1 MDSIPSV
8 AFARAQW
15 WPRAGGTCA
24 QKPHTMSAIDVSS
37 SRVLLNKFRN
47 TNNWGIQVNGLRGDP
62 GPIFVLKFDIISK
75 S

>member
-15 WPRAGGTCA
+15 WPRAGGACA

>member
-1 MDSIPSV
+1 MDSIPGA
-8 AFARAQW
+8 AFTRAQW
-15 WPRAGGTCA
+15 WPRAGGACA
-24 QKPHTMSAIDVSS
+24 QKPHMSAIDVSS